1 MNNTPDTATAT
12 APAGLTFR
20 LETFEWQVHQGLNEE
35 AAGHWYHSYRCW
47 TVTMRSGETG
57 FPPGRQE

>member
-12 APAGLTFR
+12 APAGLMFR

-35 AAGHWYHSYRCW
+35 AARALVSLLQMLDR
-47 TVTMRSGETG
+47 
-57 FPPGRQE
+57 